1 MTRVQRWHNVR
12 GQLVVYPEIVI
23 TFRSSGYRDPGVRGG
38 APENS
43 YPPEGSDERVV
54 EIVTVEG
61 NAVDSEL
68 AQALFEHFAD
78 DINAVEIEPPE
89 RDE

>member
-23 TFRSSGYRDPGVRGG
+23 TFRSSGYRDPGVIGG
-38 APENS
+38 PVEHS